1 MLPPSGPYI
10 LDWGDTGVGQPLLD
24 QPAFLAVTPDAE
36 LAETRERWSTA
47 WRRIL
52 PNPLGSSAVIRSRS
66 LEGSGSF
73 MSIEAF
79 GSVLSGAQA
88 GAEWALTIRYRICIL
103 VFRYLPAREPIEA
116 EDLASEVWLDV
127 AAGIGRFRGD
137 EDGFRAWIFTIA
149 RRRLLDHRRR
159 ASVRRNKPVPQE
171 LLGGDRPTGDV
182 EGEAMA
188 SLREDA
194 AVALIASLPSDQCD
208 VVLLRVIG
216 DLSVADV
223 AKILDKRPERFGR
236 SSTGR

>member
-1 MLPPSGPYI
+1 
-10 LDWGDTGVGQPLLD
+10 
-24 QPAFLAVTPDAE
+24 
-36 LAETRERWSTA
+36 
-47 WRRIL
+47 
-52 PNPLGSSAVIRSRS
+52 
-66 LEGSGSF
+66 

-88 GAEWALTIRYRICIL
+88 GAEWALTILYRDL
-103 VFRYLPAREPIEA
+103 HPRVVRYLSAREPTEA

-149 RRRLLDHRRR
+149 QRRLLDHRRR
-159 ASVRRNKPVPQE
+159 ASVRRHKPIPQE

-188 SLREDA
+188 SLQADA

-216 DLSVADV
+216 DLSVSDV
-223 AKILDKRPERFGR
+223 AKILDKRPGAVRALQHRALKHLAQIVSREGV
-236 SSTGR
+236 TG